1 MTEGVRPS
9 RSTYRVIS
17 TTYSLKEQ
25 ILSESPHRSLLKTI
39 QRTALA
45 ASFLVLAP
53 GIIVQSAVAQEQAP
67 PAIAGAGTSRV
78 ALVNSTHPATRAAAD
93 LGRVAPDMAMGKM
106 VMVLAGDA
114 GQEQSLNGLL

>member
-1 MTEGVRPS
+1 MTKGVRPF

-17 TTYSLKEQ
+17 TTYRLKEQ
-25 ILSESPHRSLLKTI
+25 ILSESPQRSLLKTI

-45 ASFLVLAP
+45 AAFLVLAASM
-53 GIIVQSAVAQEQAP
+53 IVQLAVAQEQAP
-67 PAIAGAGTSRV
+67 PAIAATGTSRV
-78 ALVNSTHPATRAAAD
+78 ALANSTHPATRAAAD
-93 LGRVAPDMAMGKM
+93 LGRVAPEMAMGKM